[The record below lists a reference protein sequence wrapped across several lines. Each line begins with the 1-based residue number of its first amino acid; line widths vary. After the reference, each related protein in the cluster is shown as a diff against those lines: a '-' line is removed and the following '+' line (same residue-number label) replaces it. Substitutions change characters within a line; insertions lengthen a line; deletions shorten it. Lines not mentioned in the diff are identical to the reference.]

1 MKWLQDNWLMVFSV
15 WCAVNAVA
23 SSAASKIPPTG
34 FLGKTLHVFVAISPM
49 DVLKAFKT
57 VGSQLDV
64 PVSK

>member
-15 WCAVNAVA
+15 WCAVNVVA
-23 SSAASKIPPTG
+23 SSVASKLPPTG
-34 FLGKTLHVFVAISPM
+34 FFGKALHVFVAVSPM

-64 PVSK
+64 PVQK